1 MDVLSRT
8 LAVLALACAV
18 AVGTLGSTTS
28 SAGAA
33 AAAGDCSPGS
43 DWGTTRADFAAQTVD
58 LVNAHRAGLGL
69 RQLTVGSALQAAA
82 VWKARHMAKYGYMA
96 HDDPAPPVA
105 RSTGERMAACG
116 VTGSWGE
123 NIAAGYPTPASVVNG
138 WLDSPGHRAN
148 IENPS
153 YVSMGA
159 GAASSASGQLYWAH
173 TFSSTGGGSAP
184 PPPPPPHL
192 RRLRRRP
199 RRRRPHRHDP
209 AADAAET
216 ADADAA
222 RPAELRLL
230 RRRRPRTAAAA
241 NPLTFRG
248 LTLTPRRPAAGH
260 VLGGKVIVLKRG
272 TRLKTGHVF
281 CSARFEGTEAEGGDA
296 SPSRRRG
303 GLRVARSDGR
313 PRPHGQC
320 RDRRAAG
327 PPAGLRAVPR
337 RHLLTR
343 HAPAHGQLGVN
354 G

>member
-69 RQLTVGSALQAAA
+69 RQLTVGSALQGAA

-105 RSTGERMAACG
+105 RSTAERMAACG

-138 WLDSPGHRAN
+138 WLNSPGHRAN

-173 TFSSTGGGSAP
+173 TFSSTGGGSPAP
-184 PPPPPPHL
+184 PPSPPPTTPPPTTPSPPKPPPSTPSPPGQPSRTRAAVDEDRSGCERDHV
-192 RRLRRRP
+192 P
-199 RRRRPHRHDP
+199 RS
-209 AADAAET
+209 
-216 ADADAA
+216 DADAA
-222 RPAELRLL
+222 PTSGGPRARWQGDRAQARRAAEDRARLL
-230 RRRRPRTAAAA
+230 QREVR
-241 NPLTFRG
+241 
-248 LTLTPRRPAAGH
+248 
-260 VLGGKVIVLKRG
+260 
-272 TRLKTGHVF
+272 
-281 CSARFEGTEAEGGDA
+281 GTEAEGGDA
-296 SPSRRRG
+296 PSSRGRG

-313 PRPHGQC
+313 PRPHRQC
-320 RDRRAAG
+320 RDRRPAG
-327 PPAGLRAVPR
+327 PPAGLCAVPR

-343 HAPAHGQLGVN
+343 HLPAHGHFGVN